1 MIPLREVVIRFLLAC
16 IALNMKVTL
25 YPLAKFWGYRRFEP
39 QPDTVLVTCAAM
51 CKPTTLSLRPAGSPE
66 AALSARQ
73 CPGLRGASA
82 SLGRSAG
89 WAASPLT
96 GLRLG
101 FRHRC
106 CTNGLGH
113 IHQMERVLGVL
124 QEEGMKFPVIALAR
138 EQKVPAYKLAALK
151 ARFPETTF
159 VNLNFEV
166 NHSTVLAMAGVP
178 AAASTLPCLYLNL
191 PGGLRQRQV
200 LPQH

>member
-16 IALNMKVTL
+16 IALNMKLTL

-138 EQKVPAYKLAALK
+138 EQKVPA
-151 ARFPETTF
+151 
-159 VNLNFEV
+159 
-166 NHSTVLAMAGVP
+166 
-178 AAASTLPCLYLNL
+178 
-191 PGGLRQRQV
+191 
-200 LPQH
+200 